1 MYGGRQQFVGGGY
14 GVGGGG
20 QGPRGAMGVTHL
32 GQSGMGGVDQAQL
45 VSTLVNVATNIL
57 SGAGQGGQ
65 GVGLGGHRQ
74 GGILGSSPR
83 DQQST
88 EYGSNKAGYGVGVGG
103 VANGNQQHG
112 RVWAGQVE
120 ERWRSS
126 AEENV
131 RKSRTAGDYNEK
143 NYRPKIK
150 VEGMPPNY
158 FNGDYEHLNSK
169 HFSCA
174 NCDKRNMW
182 DAESFVKHLRGQK
195 HINKVGDFLMNMHV
209 ALVPHNS
216 EPVA

>member
-32 GQSGMGGVDQAQL
+32 GQSGMGGVDQAHL

-65 GVGLGGHRQ
+65 GLGHRQ

-126 AEENV
+126 AEENA

-216 EPVA
+216 EPAA